1 MCGLLTVINEGVLC
15 HLLSSL
21 HQRSFVSLIVGFAAG
36 QSAVPSVD
44 LDAQSII
51 AVSFCPFS
59 KHISY
64 LLDTQVMMEGSV
76 SYVPFGVCY
85 KS

>member
-1 MCGLLTVINEGVLC
+1 MRESYATSLVCFIKSP
-15 HLLSSL
+15 SSL
-21 HQRSFVSLIVGFAAG
+21 WSSVLRLVNQRSHQWIWMRS
-36 QSAVPSVD
+36 Q
-44 LDAQSII
+44 II